1 LAQSVAAGDLEASNY
16 FIGRVQEYGAEK
28 GLDPEDPEQLQVIL
42 SDKEF
47 VNDALAKGATRGSVV
62 ASTEAVGN
70 LIAPGVGRLTNR
82 ALRGTVRGVVS
93 DKVLREA
100 GSSLVEGVAG
110 GTGEALGSV
119 AIGEDIDWANVR
131 DEALAEVL
139 PGGVVRGINKS
150 IDR

>member
-1 LAQSVAAGDLEASNY
+1 GSIFTGTAGAVVGLKTGVALAQSVAAGDLEASNY

-93 DKVLREA
+93 DKVLRE
-100 GSSLVEGVAG
+100 
-110 GTGEALGSV
+110 
-119 AIGEDIDWANVR
+119 
-131 DEALAEVL
+131 
-139 PGGVVRGINKS
+139 
-150 IDR
+150 